1 MAPKRKATTP
11 AAKGENG
18 EVAVPKKRGRPP
30 RAKTSDPAPVAAP
43 SSLAPVAAPGPP
55 QAAASQKKKPAKK
68 KAAPKAGKK
77 AASSKKKAAP
87 VKQISTE
94 DDEEE
99 DKENGEVPPATV
111 DEADSGKHTKAAQI
125 KSVTIEHWWVIKRL
139 PSSSKYHKL
148 HPTYNLFVVLWSFL
162 STDPFS
168 VCFYYGFG
176 PGTLNFIMSTSC
188 HVNFPCSG
196 PLPQQ
201 KVLVL
206 LEVAQMANQ
215 EHHATPAYERL
226 CLCLLFDIWPAI
238 IPWHHQKNC

>member
-11 AAKGENG
+11 AAKAEDG

-30 RAKTSDPAPVAAP
+30 RAKTSDPVPVAAP

-94 DDEEE
+94 DEEE

-111 DEADSGKHTKAAQI
+111 DEADSGNHTKAAQI
-125 KSVTIEHWWVIKRL
+125 KSVTIEHCKSDAL
-139 PSSSKYHKL
+139 FKKSAQKL
-148 HPTYNLFVVLWSFL
+148 EEALKAA
-162 STDPFS
+162 
-168 VCFYYGFG
+168 G
-176 PGTLNFIMSTSC
+176 
-188 HVNFPCSG
+188 VN
-196 PLPQQ
+196 
-201 KVLVL
+201 
-206 LEVAQMANQ
+206 LEVITNPEKPRKGSFEVQDDKGNKYVSLQNLSKPYTKLKSVDLEAVA
-215 EHHATPAYERL
+215 A
-226 CLCLLFDIWPAI
+226 AI
-238 IPWHHQKNC
+238 ASKTGVIQVS